1 MSMIPVEGGQYRFAY
16 KINSSESYIGVFHSY
31 SVADSTF
38 DVDLYI
44 DAFTPANAVPS
55 KFISLLGLPNLKR
68 HEESTRVGI
77 KVADIVILD
86 RLYICKNSVFQE
98 RRVQWRL
105 GMRNLYR
112 ISDDEA
118 DEHLSFIG
126 DDGYIGSYINEE
138 NEYLVFTILLVK
150 VQKLTLLFVVHFVY
164 FLISESTFYSSIL
177 TKRYAPRNALSTQ
190 SLSWI
195 LSLDISSRDF

>member
-1 MSMIPVEGGQYRFAY
+1 MATIVPVDGVQYRFAY
-16 KINSSESYIGVFHSY
+16 KIDVSTVLYGVFHSY
-31 SVADSTF
+31 CIADHTF
-38 DVDLYI
+38 NVDLYFEV
-44 DAFTPANAVPS
+44 FTQADNVPS
-55 KFISLLGLPNLKR
+55 KYISLLGLPDLKR

-126 DDGYIGSYINEE
+126 DDGYSGSYINEE
-138 NEYLVFTILLVK
+138 NEYLVFKMLLVK
-150 VQKLTLLFVVHFVY
+150 VQKLTLLFVVTTLF
-164 FLISESTFYSSIL
+164 IS
-177 TKRYAPRNALSTQ
+177 
-190 SLSWI
+190 
-195 LSLDISSRDF
+195 